1 MATSKFWT
9 ELDTAIGQ
17 ALVFFL
23 TSYKAEI
30 LYPTPLNG
38 TESKYSVENAEKNL
52 PVCENVQ

>member
-1 MATSKFWT
+1 MTTNFGHNWT
-9 ELDTAIGQ
+9 LQLGKLQ
-17 ALVFFL
+17 FFFL

-38 TESKYSVENAEKNL
+38 AESKYSVENAEKIL